1 MHITTML
8 ILCLR
13 KKNPFKWVLYF
24 PSTLKAEWCENVWMN
39 IYNSQIN
46 DIGVFFKVSIYM
58 CIIFLLT
65 RPHPFGLNFT
75 YNLLELWQNLK
86 IIFTQFLSELLKK
99 IFRLWIVAKT
109 FPSILQNNVNGLLR
123 SFIRG
128 PFWTEMIGLY
138 ESRNLLINERGHC
151 KLKFSVLKLLLSF
164 YARQR
169 ERKI

>member
-1 MHITTML
+1 MGVVF
-8 ILCLR
+8 
-13 KKNPFKWVLYF
+13 PLYF
-24 PSTLKAEWCENVWMN
+24 KRWMVWKYMN
-39 IYNSQIN
+39 EYIQFTNKWYR
-46 DIGVFFKVSIYM
+46 VFFQSEHIHVYN
-58 CIIFLLT
+58 FFLT

-86 IIFTQFLSELLKK
+86 IIFTQFLSEFLKK

-151 KLKFSVLKLLLSF
+151 KLKFSVFKLLLSF

>member
-1 MHITTML
+1 MGVVF
-8 ILCLR
+8 
-13 KKNPFKWVLYF
+13 PLYF
-24 PSTLKAEWCENVWMN
+24 KGWMVWKCMNEYIQFTNVW
-39 IYNSQIN
+39 YH
-46 DIGVFFKVSIYM
+46 FFLKWAYTCIKNFSYKTPSIWFEFYLQSVRIM
-58 CIIFLLT
+58 TEFKNYFLLN
-65 RPHPFGLNFT
+65 FYLNF
-75 YNLLELWQNLK
+75 
-86 IIFTQFLSELLKK
+86 LKK

-151 KLKFSVLKLLLSF
+151 KLKFSVFKLLLSF
-164 YARQR
+164 YARQG